1 MRFLIKAVL
10 VLLVLGGIGLVG
22 YAMFWD
28 LPAPEREIVVP
39 VQPG

>member
-1 MRFLIKAVL
+1 MRFLIKAVF
-10 VLLVLGGIGLVG
+10 VLLVLCGIALVG

-28 LPAPEREIVVP
+28 LPAPEREIVIP

>member
-10 VLLVLGGIGLVG
+10 LLLVLGGIALVG

-28 LPAPEREIVVP
+28 LPAPEREIVIP